1 MLLTIGMIV
10 KNEEK
15 YLEQCLNGI
24 KPILEQ
30 VDSELIIADTGSTDR
45 TVEIAKKFTDNVFYF
60 EWIKDFS
67 AARNSTL
74 EKAKGE
80 WFMYV
85 DGDEVFEGCD
95 EIISFFNSGEYKKY
109 NSASYIQRNLN
120 STGDESGTVRYSDFR
135 AARMTKLLPHTK
147 FVNSLH
153 ENLNTYGKPEKL
165 FHDYVIHYGYN
176 NAKSTEASKN
186 KFKRNSE
193 ILLKHLENNERSGML
208 YLQLYETFYVEEPEK
223 AFQYLEEGIEYC
235 KNNNSKVLI
244 PLLGKKA
251 VRLYEKEEY
260 EKAVRF
266 YDEYFR
272 FTEKMRSG
280 SLATDMEV
288 VSAKALSLSKLGR
301 HEEALESYKIFFG
314 LFGYFEK
321 EENMTDDG
329 LLTSRIIA
337 EPFNYTAIIVRFMDS
352 SIKSEK
358 LQEAKEYILSL
369 PFEKYLLDNC
379 QTEDL
384 VRIGAELFRRTDYNG
399 ISDFYGK
406 LDEYGKDKL
415 RKSLFSQ
422 IFRAEEPHIILGFF
436 EKEAD
441 CKEFTEPSEIV
452 CRISEA
458 RKKRDYKACISE
470 LKTLLEKYPE
480 LASVV
485 SEYRKEIIAEYEALQ
500 PKNEMER
507 LSAMIKENIRRYIAS
522 GDKETAGKTLAE
534 YEKLNPS
541 DPEIE
546 EIKKML

>member
-120 STGDESGTVRYSDFR
+120 STGDESGTIRYSDFR
-135 AARMTKLLPHTK
+135 VARMTKLLPHTK
-147 FVNSLH
+147 FVNPLH

-165 FHDYVIHYGYN
+165 FRDYVIHYGYN

-193 ILLKHLENNERSGML
+193 ILLNRLENNERSGML

-223 AFQYLEEGIEYC
+223 AFQYLEEGIDYC
-235 KNNNSKVLI
+235 KNNNSKILI

-260 EKAVRF
+260 EKTVRF

-280 SLATDMEV
+280 SFATDMEV

-399 ISDFYGK
+399 ISEFYGK

-415 RKSLFSQ
+415 RKTLFSQ

-480 LASVV
+480 LASAV

-507 LSAMIKENIRRYIAS
+507 LSAMIKSNIRSYIAS